1 MRRLFRWNAKRN
13 ATAAQLAEYLQI
25 APRAASILASRLERD
40 GYWRR
45 SDDPSTSTRIF
56 SNTQK
61 AERIALATAT
71 RPLTR
76 VTADKLLAEL
86 IDRMRAL
93 ETMPFAYTV
102 GEAHVFGSYLT
113 EDNRLSDVDLA
124 IKLKWKFE
132 HREQQFDF
140 ERARIEKS
148 GRTFHDWLDETTW
161 PLNEVKL
168 FLLNRSGYLHLRLQ
182 EPLKDLPDFSPA
194 RQIYPDGRSKR

>member
-45 SDDPSTSTRIF
+45 SDDPSTPTRVFI
-56 SNTQK
+56 NTEK
-61 AERIALATAT
+61 AERLALATAT

-76 VTADKLLAEL
+76 VTADKLVAGL
-86 IDRMRAL
+86 IDRIRAL

-102 GEAHVFGSYLT
+102 EEAHVFGSYLT
-113 EDNRLSDVDLA
+113 EDNRLSDIDLA
-124 IKLKWKFE
+124 IKLKCKFE
-132 HREQQFDF
+132 HREQQFNF

-148 GRTFHDWLDETTW
+148 GRIFRDWLDETTW
-161 PLNEVKL
+161 PLNEVRT
-168 FLLNRSGYLHLRLQ
+168 FLLKRSGYLHLRLQ
-182 EPLKDLPDFSPA
+182 EPLSELPDFSPV
-194 RQIYPDGRSKR
+194 RQIYPDRHSRR